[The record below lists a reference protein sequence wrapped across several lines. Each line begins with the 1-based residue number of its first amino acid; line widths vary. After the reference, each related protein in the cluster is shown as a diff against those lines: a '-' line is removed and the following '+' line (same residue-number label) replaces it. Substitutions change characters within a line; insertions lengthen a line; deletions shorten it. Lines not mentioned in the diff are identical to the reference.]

1 MAYTVYVL
9 FFFLY
14 PWFPPLPTDLVV
26 DFQLSILN
34 VHFQYFFLDVSSV
47 IWLHLVHSLD
57 SLIPFK
63 RLLGALFSK
72 VLYI

>member
-14 PWFPPLPTDLVV
+14 PTPQTDLVV
-26 DFQLSILN
+26 DFQLRILN
-34 VHFQYFFLDVSSV
+34 VCFQYFFLDVSSV

-57 SLIPFK
+57 SLIPFR
-63 RLLGALFSK
+63 RLLGALFSEI
-72 VLYI
+72 LYI